1 MSAATDRAFPRH
13 THDQYGLG
21 LMDAGAHASTSDRRQ
36 VQAGPGDL
44 MFVNPGEVHDG
55 RPIGG
60 HSRSWRILY
69 FEPVLVAG
77 LRCDIAERDTPPLF
91 FPDPAFRDAQLHA
104 MFDAAFRAAT
114 CSPGPFAALVCETL
128 VLRLVDRLSAR
139 AGQRIR
145 PPGNQTADLI
155 RAVELIESDPGSP
168 ELTLRRL
175 AGEVQLSRFQL
186 VRAFARTFCLTPHA
200 YVLQRRLGLARRLIR
215 SGIPVADVAARTGFC
230 DQSHLSRCFVR
241 QFGVTPARYA
251 AVGT

>member
-1 MSAATDRAFPRH
+1 
-13 THDQYGLG
+13 
-21 LMDAGAHASTSDRRQ
+21 MDAGAHASTSDRRQ

-44 MFVNPGEVHDG
+44 VFVNPGEVHDG

-69 FEPVLVAG
+69 FEPVLVAE
-77 LRCDIAERDTPPLF
+77 LRSDIAECDTPPLF
-91 FPDPAFRDAQLHA
+91 FPDPAFTDAQLRG
-104 MFDAAFRAAT
+104 MFVAAFGAAT
-114 CSPGPFAALVCETL
+114 CLPGPFAALACETL
-128 VLRLVDRLSAR
+128 LLRLVDRLSAR

-145 PPGNQTADLI
+145 SPGNQVASLT
-155 RAVELIESDPGSP
+155 RVRELIESDPGSP

-175 AGEVQLSRFQL
+175 AEEVQLSRFQL
-186 VRAFARTFCLTPHA
+186 VRAFARSFCLTPHA

-215 SGIPVADVAARTGFC
+215 SGIPLADVAVRTGFC

-241 QFGVTPARYA
+241 QFGVTPAHYA

>member
-60 HSRSWRILY
+60 HCRTWRILY
-69 FEPVLVAG
+69 FEPALVAE
-77 LRCDIAERDTPPLF
+77 LRSDIAERDTPPLF
-91 FPDPAFRDAQLHA
+91 FPDAAFSDTQLRG
-104 MFDAAFRAAT
+104 MFDVTFRAAI
-114 CSPGPFAALVCETL
+114 CAPGTYAAIACETL
-128 VLRLVDRLSAR
+128 LLRLVDRLSAR
-139 AGQRIR
+139 AGERIR
-145 PPGNQTADLI
+145 SPGSEAASLT

-215 SGIPVADVAARTGFC
+215 SGIPLAESAVRTGFC
-230 DQSHLSRCFVR
+230 DQSHLTRCFVR